1 MLAARDDCLEYV
13 QIVSFGCGHDAYL
26 SDEITRMM
34 HEISGKSPLI
44 LKLDES
50 DAQGSL
56 RIRVRSFVETAAI
69 RRARG
74 IRAEVRPLPDPYPVK
89 FTKADVKERVVLV
102 PNTSHAFC
110 RVMSAAFAAQH
121 IRAVPMDLG
130 REEAIRLGKQYVHN
144 DICFPAQIVIGE
156 ALAALRSGRYDT
168 RHTSVAMA
176 KYIGDCRLTHYG
188 ALLRKAL
195 DDAGFADVPIL
206 TNDDKDSH
214 HMHPGFKMNLV
225 SSLNL
230 AFSLPMIDVMEELLR
245 KIRPYEKVPGSA
257 EAAFEA
263 GMDAIVEGMTRR
275 GIPGL
280 KKGFEQ
286 AIDRMKA
293 VEYDRSVPR
302 PTVLIVGEYLL
313 NFHPG
318 ANHDIEKYLEAN
330 GFEIIEARMTDVI
343 RKTYFYMD
351 AQIKEYRI
359 AKPLG
364 EKLWYR
370 TADEAFNAA
379 HALTDS
385 IARRHPLYRKAAR
398 MQDIVRASDPIIHH
412 TFDAGE
418 GVLIPAEI
426 LHHAK
431 EGCRN
436 FIILQPFGC
445 LPNHVV
451 GTPTSA
457 SPTWKTACRCSS

>member
-1 MLAARDDCLEYV
+1 MASAFGIGPELTRQAIAAGDAAQASFSDQLKAAGQAVLDRCHAENSYAVVLASRPYQNDELVNHALPELFVSLGIPVLTNDSLPDVNKVDLSRSRLDIVNNYHARMLASAVLAARDDCLEYV

-168 RHTSVAMA
+168 RHTAVAMA

-257 EAAFEA
+257 EAAF
-263 GMDAIVEGMTRR
+263 GRHGRHR
-275 GIPGL
+275 GGDDPP
-280 KKGFEQ
+280 
-286 AIDRMKA
+286 RH
-293 VEYDRSVPR
+293 PR
-302 PTVLIVGEYLL
+302 P
-313 NFHPG
+313 
-318 ANHDIEKYLEAN
+318 EKGL
-330 GFEIIEARMTDVI
+330 
-343 RKTYFYMD
+343 
-351 AQIKEYRI
+351 
-359 AKPLG
+359 
-364 EKLWYR
+364 
-370 TADEAFNAA
+370 
-379 HALTDS
+379 
-385 IARRHPLYRKAAR
+385 
-398 MQDIVRASDPIIHH
+398 
-412 TFDAGE
+412 
-418 GVLIPAEI
+418 
-426 LHHAK
+426 
-431 EGCRN
+431 
-436 FIILQPFGC
+436 
-445 LPNHVV
+445 
-451 GTPTSA
+451 
-457 SPTWKTACRCSS
+457 